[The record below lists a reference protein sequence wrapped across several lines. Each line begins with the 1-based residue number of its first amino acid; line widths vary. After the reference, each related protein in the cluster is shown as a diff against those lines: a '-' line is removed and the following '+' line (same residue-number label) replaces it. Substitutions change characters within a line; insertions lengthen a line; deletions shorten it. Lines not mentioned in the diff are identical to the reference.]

1 MGKKTRLKYNKILFC
16 GPSGSGKTTWAT
28 TLKRVVGDNLKVFIL
43 DGDELRETINSDLD
57 FSPESVKENARRIT
71 KLSDW
76 LIKYQGADIVICSVI
91 MGTEESREL
100 FKEGG
105 FLNVFVERKSIVA
118 EDLKGLYSSGKAT
131 PWFPD
136 KKDSTID
143 LIVDNNEN
151 KCVLADV
158 CTFFSS
164 KIKK

>member
-1 MGKKTRLKYNKILFC
+1 MEKKTRLKYNKILFC

-28 TLKRVVGDNLKVFIL
+28 TLKRVIGDNLKVFIL
-43 DGDELRETINSDLD
+43 DGDELRETINLDLD

-91 MGTEESREL
+91 MGTEESRAL
-100 FKEGG
+100 FKESG

-131 PWFPD
+131 PWLPD
-136 KKDSTID
+136 EKDSTID